1 MKKIVFL
8 AVLLIAAVC
17 LGLMFQP
24 FVVVAPI
31 QEQPFDITHTIIVP
45 LILWILGALLMIYI
59 LTTYVREP
67 VKDRSQP

>member
-59 LTTYVREP
+59 LTTYVREQA
-67 VKDRSQP
+67 KD

>member
-8 AVLLIAAVC
+8 AVLLMAAVC

-31 QEQPFDITHTIIVP
+31 QEQPFDITRTIIVP

-59 LTTYVREP
+59 LTTYMREQ
-67 VKDRSQP
+67 VEVRSQP

>member
-17 LGLMFQP
+17 LGFMFQP

-59 LTTYVREP
+59 LTTYVHEQA
-67 VKDRSQP
+67 KDRSQP

>member
-24 FVVVAPI
+24 FVVVAPV
-31 QEQPFDITHTIIVP
+31 QEQPFDITHTVIVP
-45 LILWILGALLMIYI
+45 LILWIAGALLMIYI
-59 LTTYVREP
+59 LTTYVREQ
-67 VKDRSQP
+67 VEDRSEP

>member
-45 LILWILGALLMIYI
+45 LILWITGALLMIYI
-59 LTTYVREP
+59 LTTYVREQ
-67 VKDRSQP
+67 VEDRSEP